1 MALRAEFLLKFRRG
15 TPITIATGH
24 QIKVL
29 PMAINPLNLTGQAAN
44 VRSRVSENAQT
55 TQGNNVQRQDNNV
68 ATAPQ
73 DTVKLSGAAQTLQ
86 GVEQKLANTPDV
98 DQKKVDRLKAEIES
112 GQYKVNAEKVAEGFM
127 SFEKLFS

>member
-1 MALRAEFLLKFRRG
+1 
-15 TPITIATGH
+15 
-24 QIKVL
+24 
-29 PMAINPLNLTGQAAN
+29 MAINPLNLTGQAAN